1 MNEPLQDAILNGLY
15 DQSYPG
21 HELLSPKLLQNNQND
36 NIWLTLR
43 QELLSCRS
51 FTWAVAFITQDMLV
65 PLKVVLAD
73 LARKN
78 VSGTLITGDY
88 LAFNNPRVFHE
99 LMKITNLTVKIAPN
113 TGFHAK
119 GYLFDHENW
128 ETLVIGSANFTRA
141 ALLSN
146 YEWALKVS
154 SKENAALTEQI
165 KQQLVQ
171 LDETSQPLTTA
182 WLSEYEANWVSPKP
196 NAIQTRFTPTKIQ
209 KITPNQM
216 QKEALK
222 ELTGLIASGQKR
234 GLIVSATGTGKT
246 YLGAFAVKD
255 FHPKKFLYVVHRE
268 QIAKKALESFYQVI
282 GGDRK
287 DYGLLTGHK
296 HQLERKYV
304 FATVQTLS
312 QPEMLAN
319 LSATEF
325 DYILI
330 DEAHRAAAPSYQR
343 VFAKFTP
350 QFWLGMT
357 ATPERMDD
365 QDVYQLFD
373 YNLAYEIRLRGALE
387 NKMLAPFHYVG
398 VEDYEVDGESID
410 ETTNLRR
417 LLAPKRVDYVLK
429 QLDYYG
435 YCGKQAKGLIFCS
448 RQEEARELA
457 QIFTAKNHPAIAL
470 TNEDSEKRRMQVVKQ
485 LEQGNIEYI
494 VTVDLFNEGI
504 DIPALNQII
513 MLRNTQSSIVFIQQL
528 GRGLRKYPGKDYVTV
543 IDFIGNYKNNYLIPI
558 SLNQD
563 NSRDLDKAREE
574 SKLPGFIDVSTINFS
589 QVASAKILASL
600 DRIKLDSMKEL
611 RQSYLDLKEKI
622 GRPPLLLDFYHYG
635 STSPMVFA
643 NNHALK
649 HYGQFLVK
657 MGEPV
662 ALNKEQSA
670 ILSFVTKELL
680 NGKRPHELVLLQ
692 LLLEKDK
699 VTQSEFEEALA
710 KYNAYI
716 NPAVLNSVEDILTL
730 SFFDI
735 KQGKTTKKEQ
745 YGNHALIERPDLFTY
760 LLAPELKQALHDSQ
774 DFYRLFLDAVKT
786 GLALNRDYDN
796 QEQFTLYQQYDR
808 KDACRLLNWPKDVS
822 APMYGYRVDK
832 NETPI
837 FITYKKDS
845 AKKRSALYHNTLEDG
860 RSLRWYTRSPRHLDS
875 DEVKRLLNTPDMKL
889 HIFVKKSDAIGKQFF
904 YLGQANIQKETVK
917 EEQLG
922 PKKKATVGMNLLLN
936 KPLQAK
942 MYELLFAD

>member
-119 GYLFDHENW
+119 GYFFDHENW

-196 NAIQTRFTPTKIQ
+196 NAIQTRFTPTKAQ

-504 DIPALNQII
+504 DISALNQII

-635 STSPMVFA
+635 SISPMVFA